1 MCWRVD
7 VIDIDLASEPI
18 TPATTVSGSAAAGT
32 RVMVVWCPDW
42 PVMAAGTEQ
51 RLSDQAPVA
60 VVQAGQVLACS
71 PAARREGVRRG
82 MRRRDASASCP
93 ELIIVEASESRDVRA
108 FETVLAAVEDV
119 SASVTP
125 IRPGLCALAAPRR
138 FYGSEAQAA
147 AVVAQRLV
155 AAGVWDCRLGIAEGI
170 FAAEQAAR
178 QAAPQEWV
186 IVPEGRS
193 AQFLADLPLAALD
206 DAELVSLLRRLGLR
220 TMADFTALSVR
231 DVTTRFGRH
240 GAWLH
245 RLARGADV
253 RMAAGRAAPQDL
265 SAAISFEPPL
275 GNIEPIVFSSRQTA
289 ERCVAELSRHGLV
302 CTTIRIEVLGDA
314 GASSIRTWGHSRWFG
329 AADIVDRLY
338 WQLQADP
345 LPEPAGQVRLVPELV
360 ESLADHGDG
369 LWGSPRDQRVER
381 GVARLQGM
389 LGPEAVVAPS
399 LQGGRGPRERQRT
412 VPWGERSNAMRSRTL
427 PWPGSIPPPAPT
439 RVYAQPSPAA
449 VLGPERQAVGVSPR
463 GSVTAEP
470 TLVRTELDGEF
481 VAIQAWAGPW
491 PIDELW
497 WDPAGARQ
505 VARFQIVG
513 IDGSAWLLMV
523 DNGQWWTEAR
533 YD

>member
-18 TPATTVSGSAAAGT
+18 TPATTVSGSAAART

-71 PAARREGVRRG
+71 PAARLEGVRRG

-93 ELIIVEASESRDVRA
+93 ELILVEASESRDVRA

-193 AQFLADLPLAALD
+193 ARFLADLPLAALD

-265 SAAISFEPPL
+265 SASISFEPPL
-275 GNIEPIVFSSRQTA
+275 GHIEPIVFSSRQTA

-302 CTTIRIEVLGDA
+302 CTTIRIEV
-314 GASSIRTWGHSRWFG
+314 
-329 AADIVDRLY
+329 
-338 WQLQADP
+338 
-345 LPEPAGQVRLVPELV
+345 
-360 ESLADHGDG
+360 
-369 LWGSPRDQRVER
+369 
-381 GVARLQGM
+381 
-389 LGPEAVVAPS
+389 
-399 LQGGRGPRERQRT
+399 
-412 VPWGERSNAMRSRTL
+412 
-427 PWPGSIPPPAPT
+427 T
-439 RVYAQPSPAA
+439 R
-449 VLGPERQAVGVSPR
+449 
-463 GSVTAEP
+463 
-470 TLVRTELDGEF
+470 
-481 VAIQAWAGPW
+481 
-491 PIDELW
+491 
-497 WDPAGARQ
+497 
-505 VARFQIVG
+505 
-513 IDGSAWLLMV
+513 
-523 DNGQWWTEAR
+523 
-533 YD
+533 

>member
-1 MCWRVD
+1 MIEV
-7 VIDIDLASEPI
+7 VSPTIDK
-18 TPATTVSGSAAAGT
+18 VSTRENTA

-42 PVMAAGTEQ
+42 PVVAASTEL

-60 VVQAGQVLACS
+60 VVQAGQVQACS
-71 PAARREGVRRG
+71 RAARIEGVRRG
-82 MRRRDASASCP
+82 MRRRDAAAHCP
-93 ELIIVEASESRDVRA
+93 ELVLVEANETRDVRA
-108 FETVLAAVEDV
+108 FEAVLGAVEDV

-125 IRPGLCALAAPRR
+125 IRPGLCALSAPRR
-138 FYGSEAQAA
+138 FYGGESEAG

-155 AAGVWDCRLGIAEGI
+155 EVGVWDCRLGISEGM

-178 QAAPQEWV
+178 RAAPQGCE

-193 AQFLADLPLAALD
+193 ADFLAELPVTVLD

-220 TMADFTALSVR
+220 RVADFAALSVR
-231 DVTTRFGRH
+231 DVTTRFGRQ
-240 GAWLH
+240 GAWWH
-245 RLARGADV
+245 RLARGADG
-253 RMAAGRAAPQDL
+253 RMAAGRPAPMDLTAAVT
-265 SAAISFEPPL
+265 FEPPL
-275 GNIEPIVFSSRQTA
+275 GTIEPIVFSSRQTA

-302 CTTIRIEVLGDA
+302 CTTIRIEVLGEA
-314 GASSIRTWGHSRWFG
+314 GAQSIRTWGHSRWFG
-329 AADIVDRLY
+329 AGDIVDRLY

-345 LPEPAGQVRLVPELV
+345 LSEPAGVVRLVPELV

-369 LWGSPRDQRVER
+369 LWGSARDQRVER

-389 LGPEAVVAPS
+389 LGPAAVEAPGV
-399 LQGGRGPRERQRT
+399 QGGRGPRDRQGS
-412 VPWGERSNAMRSRTL
+412 VPWGERSSTIRSRRL
-427 PWPGSIPPPAPT
+427 PWPGSIPPPAPA
-439 RVYAQPSPAA
+439 RVFSRPTAA
-449 VLGPERQAVGVSPR
+449 SVLGPERQVVGVSPR

-470 TLVRTELDGEF
+470 TLVRTDPEGDF
-481 VAIQAWAGPW
+481 VTIQAWAGPW

-513 IDGSAWLLMV
+513 LDGSAWLLMV
-523 DNGQWWTEAR
+523 ENGQWWTEAR